1 MTSNFL
7 CFEALHIVGARFHLN
22 KALYINLL
30 LYIFLM
36 HLYVLRS
43 GLCTLKWLELINE
56 KAESINEYF
65 SDFFSGGAS

>member
-7 CFEALHIVGARFHLN
+7 CFEALHIVSAKFHLN

-36 HLYVLRS
+36 LLIHFAKRPLHLEMIRIDR
-43 GLCTLKWLELINE
+43 GK
-56 KAESINEYF
+56 
-65 SDFFSGGAS
+65 G

>member
-7 CFEALHIVGARFHLN
+7 CFEALHIVGAKFHLN

-36 HLYVLRS
+36 PLTHFAQWPLHLEMIRIDKRK
-43 GLCTLKWLELINE
+43 G
-56 KAESINEYF
+56 
-65 SDFFSGGAS
+65 